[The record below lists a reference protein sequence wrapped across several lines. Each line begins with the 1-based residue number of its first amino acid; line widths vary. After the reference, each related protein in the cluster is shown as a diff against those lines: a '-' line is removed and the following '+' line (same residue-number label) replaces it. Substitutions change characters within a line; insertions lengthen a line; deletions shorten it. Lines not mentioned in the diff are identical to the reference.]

1 MAKKLENKWN
11 DKLASKMSDP
21 ELLLYRSN
29 LLGSD
34 LRITNFGGGNTSAKI
49 DMPDLLSGKNQN
61 ILWVKGSGGDL
72 GSMNLDGFSTLYM
85 DKLISLK
92 KLYKGLKHEDEMV
105 HLFPH
110 CTFNLNPRASS
121 IDTPLHAFVPNK
133 HVDHTH
139 PDVIISIACM
149 KNSQKMT
156 KKIFDGDLGWLEW
169 QRPGFDLGLKLEEI
183 AKSDPNLKGVILGQH
198 GLFTWGDTSKECY
211 DLTISIIQRAAD
223 WFENNKTKEPF
234 GGIKYKKSLNKS
246 QRHDVVSKLMPHL
259 RGKITTDQNKI
270 GHFIDDPNVLQF
282 VNSKKLNKLASLGT
296 SCPDHFL
303 RTKICPLVI
312 NFNPDLKDLDKSLT
326 STLSSLASQVE
337 SYRKFYSKYYERCKR
352 KNSPPMRDQNAV
364 VYLIPGIGMITFA
377 KDKSTARI
385 AGEFYVNAINVMRE
399 ADMTDQYIGLP
410 EQEAFDIEY
419 WLLEEAKLQRMPA
432 PKSLEGKVAFITG
445 GAGAIGKASAIKM
458 LQEGACVI
466 LADIDNKSLEKSVSE
481 LSHAFNKDMVRGVIC
496 DVTKESSIFD
506 AFKFCCLEFGGL
518 DILAS
523 NAGMASSAP
532 LDETSVEMW
541 NLNFSIL
548 VEGYFLVCREG
559 FKILK
564 AQAFGG
570 SIIIV
575 ASKNGL
581 VASPNASAYCTAK
594 ASELQLSRSVALE
607 GAPYGI
613 RCNVVNPDAVLKGSG
628 IWDGKW
634 RKERAAA
641 YKIDTDQLEEHYR
654 KRSLLKKNVYPEDVA
669 EAIYFFASEDSSKST
684 GNIINIDAGHAPSFT
699 R

>member
-11 DKLASKMSDP
+11 DKLASKMSEP

-49 DMPDLLSGKNQN
+49 DMPDLLLGKNQN

-85 DKLISLK
+85 DKLIGLK

-105 HLFPH
+105 DLFPH

-121 IDTPLHAFVPNK
+121 IDTSLHAFVPNT

-149 KNSQKMT
+149 KNGQKMT

-183 AKSDPNLKGVILGQH
+183 AKSDPNLKGVVLGQH

-234 GGIKYKKSLNKS
+234 GGIKYKKSLSKS

-259 RGKITTDQNKI
+259 RGKINTDQNKI
-270 GHFIDDPNVLQF
+270 GHFIDDSNVLQF

-312 NFNPDLKDLDKSLT
+312 NFNPDLKDLEKSLT
-326 STLSSLASQVE
+326 STLSSLNSQVE
-337 SYRKFYSKYYERCKR
+337 SYRKFYSKYYERCKQ

-385 AGEFYVNAINVMRE
+385 AGEFYVNAINVMRD

-410 EQEAFDIEY
+410 EQEAFNIEY
-419 WLLEEAKLQRMPA
+419 WLLEEAKLQRTPA

-445 GAGAIGKASAIKM
+445 GAGAIGKASATKL

-466 LADIDNKSLEKSVSE
+466 LADIDNKSLEKAVSE
-481 LSHAFNKDMVRGVIC
+481 LSHAFNKDMVRSVIC
-496 DVTKESSIFD
+496 DVTKESSIVD

-518 DILAS
+518 DILVS

-532 LDETSVEMW
+532 LDETSAEMW

-548 VEGYFLVCREG
+548 AEGYFLVCREG

-564 AQAFGG
+564 DQAMGG

-581 VASPNASAYCTAK
+581 VASLNASAYCTAK
-594 ASELQLSRSVALE
+594 AAELQLSRSVALE
-607 GAPYGI
+607 GAPHGI
-613 RCNVVNPDAVLKGSG
+613 RCNVVNPDAVLKGSS

-641 YKIDTDQLEEHYR
+641 YNIDTDQLEEHYR

-669 EAIYFFASEDSSKST
+669 EALYFFASDDSSKST
-684 GNIINIDAGHAPSFT
+684 GNIINIDAVHAPSFT